1 VVFCNLSPLQL
12 RVYERLIA
20 SEDFQVLVRHKEEC
34 DCGRGSHS
42 STFQLNLSAS
52 CGTRGV

>member
-1 VVFCNLSPLQL
+1 VFCNLSPLQL